1 MYVFI
6 SPGVMQ
12 LVGTQEFER
21 PEDCFK
27 QAVTVMA
34 DKTTQVHMACM
45 PIIKD
50 LTSS

>member
-1 MYVFI
+1 MWVTLGIMYIFI

-12 LVGTQEFER
+12 L
-21 PEDCFK
+21 EDCFK